1 MKEDEFKIGD
11 FVKLNPNDWDFR
23 NGSELRGIVFQTQD
37 GTYIG
42 KQVVRIAWL
51 NWKLYFENDNLR
63 WYEAEE
69 IMKA

>member
-1 MKEDEFKIGD
+1 VIFQIGD
-11 FVKLNPNDWDFR
+11 LVKLNPNDRDYR
-23 NGSELRGIVFQTQD
+23 RGSELRGIVFQTQD

-42 KQVVRIAWL
+42 INKQVVRIAWL

-63 WYEAEE
+63 WYDAEE